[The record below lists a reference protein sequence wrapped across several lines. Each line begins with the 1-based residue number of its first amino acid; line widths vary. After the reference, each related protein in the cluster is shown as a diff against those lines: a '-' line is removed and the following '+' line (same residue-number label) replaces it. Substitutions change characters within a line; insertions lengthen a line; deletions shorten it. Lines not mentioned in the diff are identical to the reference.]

1 MGILESIKLKLIL
14 EQPFFGNLLMHIKF
28 KEDENVNGI
37 GTDGIDIFYNPK
49 KIEEIDRNHLSFLV
63 MHQVIHII
71 LYHVFRGIP
80 HKNDE
85 LFHKASDL
93 VANSLVL
100 SNLDY
105 ADKDRLSDIN
115 IEHTV
120 DFVEASN
127 YTVEQ
132 VYDKLKKEKDKD
144 DDSSSSSEE
153 DNFLDSIADEQWND
167 EKKELGDDHSKWSE
181 VKAMSES
188 EKQQMQRKMSGY
200 ITDAMQQ
207 AEKTHGGVSDEMK
220 RAIDDVAGSK
230 VDWRTALQNFV
241 ETEVTDYSFNPP
253 DKRFTY
259 NDLLMPDFNFSEEK
273 VTGVFF
279 FIDVSGSM
287 DEAAIAECKAE
298 VKSCLRQYGEKV
310 DGYLGYFDY
319 KVSNLQR
326 FEDEETMVSIEAL
339 GGGGTSFENIFK
351 YLDTHSEEFEC
362 EKKKVIILTD
372 GYADFP
378 DEGSLNVDELM
389 WVINNE
395 EAEPPYGEVVRI

>member
-28 KEDENVNGI
+28 KEDESVNGI

-49 KIEEIDRNHLSFLV
+49 KIEEIDRSHLSFLV

-105 ADKDRLSDIN
+105 TDKDRLSDIN

-153 DNFLDSIADEQWND
+153 DNFFDSIADEQWND
-167 EKKELGDDHSKWSE
+167 EKKELCDDHSKWSE

-207 AEKTHGGVSDEMK
+207 AEKTHGGVSDETK
-220 RAIDDVAGSK
+220 RAIDDVTSSK

-378 DEGSLNVDELM
+378 DEGSVNVDELM

-395 EAEPPYGEVVRI
+395 EVEPPYGEVVRI